1 MRYSIIKDDYKNI
14 KRCVSFKLIEK
25 VVVYNEGEF
34 FNEYTRFEGDESYVI
49 YNDGEITTTNEEND
63 ATVFLSNN
71 EAQVAFLNII
81 KKIRS
86 KELKY
91 DGILVIEYD
100 ELHKRS
106 SECLQFPNRH
116 YKDLIQPISMYDGYS
131 VAKEKAQERRS
142 MCLCEDAYYE
152 LMSYIEC
159 NGWELTDDEISYINT
174 LDYRMLN
181 HLLKIN
187 RGRNNYISLKHRG
200 RY

>member
-1 MRYSIIKDDYKNI
+1 MRYNTIKDDYKNI

-25 VVVYNEGEF
+25 VVVYNEGQA

-49 YNDGEITTTNEEND
+49 YNDGEITTTHEEND
-63 ATVFLSNN
+63 ATVFLSND

-81 KKIRS
+81 KKLRS

-106 SECLQFPNRH
+106 SECLQFPNR
-116 YKDLIQPISMYDGYS
+116 YYRDLIQPISIYDGYS
-131 VAKEKAQERRS
+131 VAKEKAQERRFRR
-142 MCLCEDAYYE
+142 LCADAYYE

-159 NGWELTDDEISYINT
+159 KGWELTDDEIYYINT
-174 LDYRMLN
+174 LDYRMLK
-181 HLLKIN
+181 HLLEIN
-187 RGRNNYISLKHRG
+187 RGRNDYISLRHRR